1 MTSLLS
7 GLRVVESSA
16 FVAVPLAGLT
26 LAQMGAEVIRID
38 RPQGGLDARR
48 WPLAPTGESLFWAG
62 LNKDKKSVAVDSR
75 TPQGRELVTQIITA
89 PGPDAGVFLTNLAAP
104 GHTDHDTLT
113 RHRSDMITATLAGDR
128 HGRPAVDYTV
138 NPSLGVPQ
146 ITGHPDDPRPV
157 AHAIPA
163 WDLLAG
169 QMMVNSVLAAE
180 RHRLR
185 TGRGQAVD
193 LTLKDVAA
201 AMLGHLGL
209 IADAAVNVDE
219 RAKSGNALY
228 GAYGQDFEC
237 ACGGRV
243 MVIGLTKRQWG
254 LLLKVTDTE
263 EEVAA
268 LAQRVGQDFSDEG
281 VRWRFRHQI
290 TAILQPW
297 FITRRIDA
305 FADAFDSAGLTWSRF
320 RTLKDALE
328 NDADLGPQN
337 PMFSDQL
344 DASGKRYPVPGL
356 PTTFSDAARTRP
368 KAAPRLGAHTEEVL
382 ADVVGL
388 SSGEIAR
395 LFDQSVITQPSAPSR
410 DAA

>member
-1 MTSLLS
+1 VTTLLN
-7 GLRVVESSA
+7 GLRIVESSA

-38 RPQGGLDARR
+38 RPQGGLDAGR
-48 WPLAPTGESLFWAG
+48 WPLSPTGESLFWAG
-62 LNKDKKSVAVDSR
+62 LNKGKKSVAVDSR
-75 TPQGRELVTQIITA
+75 TPQGRELVTQIVTA
-89 PGPDAGVFLTNLAAP
+89 PGQDAGIFLTNLATA
-104 GHTDHDTLT
+104 GHTDHTTLSQ
-113 RHRSDMITATLAGDR
+113 HRSDMITATLAGDR

-169 QMMVNSVLAAE
+169 QLMVSNVLAAE
-180 RHRLR
+180 RHRLK

-201 AMLGHLGL
+201 AMMGHLGL
-209 IADAAVNVDE
+209 IGDAVLNTSE

-254 LLLKVTDTE
+254 LLLKVTGTANE
-263 EEVAA
+263 LAA
-268 LAQRVGQDFSDEG
+268 LASRVGHDFSDEG
-281 VRWRFRHQI
+281 TRWRYRHQI
-290 TAILQPW
+290 TSILQPW
-297 FITRRIDA
+297 FITRRIDE
-305 FADAFDSAGLTWSRF
+305 FAAEFDQAGLTWSRF
-320 RTLKDALE
+320 RTLKEALRTDPDLSPE
-328 NDADLGPQN
+328 NPI
-337 PMFSDQL
+337 FSDYQ
-344 DASGKRYPVPGL
+344 DPCGQRYPVPGL
-356 PTTFSDAARTRP
+356 PTTFSDAARTP
-368 KAAPRLGAHTEEVL
+368 PTAAPRLGAHTEEVL

-395 LFDQSVITQPSAPSR
+395 LFDQSVISQPSAPSR
-410 DAA
+410 TAA